1 MNYKV
6 MVIADVVK
14 FLDANP
20 LAKGL
25 SQDDLYNLLY
35 DEPSVVDVGD
45 LIDSDKLYAMIIENI
60 DLALDA
66 CKWLGI
72 DDLERFR
79 KIQEN
84 DWKWFDKNIRR
95 FVLQEVVSYDL

>member
-1 MNYKV
+1 MNYKL
-6 MVIADVVK
+6 MVIDDVVK

>member
-35 DEPSVVDVGD
+35 DEPLVVDVGD

-72 DDLERFR
+72 DDLEKFKR
-79 KIQEN
+79 KIGNGSTKILE
-84 DWKWFDKNIRR
+84 DFYYRR
-95 FVLQEVVSYDL
+95 

>member
-1 MNYKV
+1 MNYRL
-6 MVIADVVK
+6 MVIDDVVK

-20 LAKGL
+20 LARGL

-45 LIDSDKLYAMIIENI
+45 LIDSDKLHAMIIENI

-72 DDLERFR
+72 DVLEGFR
-79 KIQEN
+79 KIQEK

-95 FVLQEVVSYDL
+95 FLLQEVVSYDL